1 MERHILDTGKI
12 KTLLKRQGMTQ
23 RELAEKIETSEAS
36 ISRYLRGKRI
46 PMVLT
51 LAAMAQVLGVN
62 IDELLAER
70 RRK

>member
-1 MERHILDTGKI
+1 
-12 KTLLKRQGMTQ
+12 MTQ

-36 ISRYLRGKRI
+36 ISRYSRGKRI